1 MFLSEVA
8 HRSFC
13 VKLGGVIRDGPSK
26 KLWGGGRGCGGWEIF
41 EPQEFFSLSNF
52 LYEFF
57 SGRSMNICGG

>member
-1 MFLSEVA
+1 MAYFLYLYKFVFLSEVA

-26 KLWGGGRGCGGWEIF
+26 NYGGGGGGGWEIF

-57 SGRSMNICGG
+57 SA